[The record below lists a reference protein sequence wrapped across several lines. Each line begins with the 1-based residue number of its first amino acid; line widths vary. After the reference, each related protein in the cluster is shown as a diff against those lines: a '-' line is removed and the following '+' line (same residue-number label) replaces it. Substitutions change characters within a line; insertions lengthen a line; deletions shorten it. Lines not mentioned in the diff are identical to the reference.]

1 MDRKRL
7 ELLALPSRSPPWT
20 PGTKG
25 PTWARLQF
33 HEVTTTSVAERLDGI
48 ARNRSWWLPGISA
61 AVTLV
66 FFTTTVWF
74 RQEVDLGTYLMGGAH
89 AFSADLY
96 RIRFPATHLGFT
108 YPPFAALL
116 FAPFAHL
123 PLRLN
128 MVVFMALSVGALF
141 GLVAVSLRATCP
153 ALDRR
158 ALLWWALTLVGPAV
172 LLAPERE
179 TLFFGQINLILIVA
193 VVADM
198 TMDLR
203 LPKGVLVGLAAA
215 VKLTPIILV
224 PYLFLTRRTRAGCT
238 ALGAFAAAAL
248 VAAVASPHASWTYWS
263 HDAWFPTRAGAV
275 PFVGNQGAL
284 GVLDRLLRH
293 SLTTVPTFAVVVTVG
308 GIGLAVAAAVYRR
321 SPLLGFIVI
330 EATECLASPISWDH
344 HFVFVV
350 LLIAWLAL
358 AGDRPAHGRW
368 WAAAVALVFW
378 TAPIWWVP
386 RMRYAGQGWRIP
398 LADSFFLVMVAVVV
412 GGAVRVV
419 RRPVSAPDA
428 ISSPGTGPG
437 RGGPVPDRSGRG

>member
-1 MDRKRL
+1 M
-7 ELLALPSRSPPWT
+7 
-20 PGTKG
+20 
-25 PTWARLQF
+25 
-33 HEVTTTSVAERLDGI
+33 AERLDGI
-48 ARNRSWWLPGISA
+48 ARNRSWWLPATST

-89 AFSADLY
+89 AFSSDLY

-128 MVVFMALSVGALF
+128 MVVFMALSVGALV

-153 ALDRR
+153 ALERR
-158 ALLWWALTLVGPAV
+158 TVVWWALALVGPAV

-179 TLFFGQINLILIVA
+179 TLFFGQINLVLIVA

-198 TMDLR
+198 TMDFR

-215 VKLTPIILV
+215 IKLTPIILV
-224 PYLFLTRRTRAGCT
+224 PYLFLTRRTRAGWC

-248 VAAVASPHASWTYWS
+248 VAGAASPHASWTYWS
-263 HDAWFPTRAGAV
+263 HDAWFPTRAGPVA
-275 PFVGNQGAL
+275 FVGNQGAL

-293 SLTTVPTFAVVVTVG
+293 SLTTVPAFAVVVTVS
-308 GIGLAVAAAVYRR
+308 GIGLAVAATVYRQ
-321 SPLLGFIVI
+321 SPLLGFVVM

-358 AGDRPAHGRW
+358 AADRPAHGRW
-368 WAAAVALVFW
+368 WAAAVTLIFW
-378 TAPIWWVP
+378 SAPIWWVP
-386 RMRYAGQGWRIP
+386 RMKYAGQGWRIS

-412 GGAVRVV
+412 GGAVRVIRV
-419 RRPVSAPDA
+419 RRSTPQALP
-428 ISSPGTGPG
+428 SPGAGPG
-437 RGGPVPDRSGRG
+437 SGGPVPHRSGRR